1 VAINPMKS
9 KIFLVVGLF
18 LSAAPIV
25 LSRDQRANLLPKL
38 QVGQSV
44 TYLIRY
50 RAEKNVKTE
59 SNVAVPMAPDSSQM
73 DAHGMLRIEILD
85 LQQVGGKPAIHARG
99 QFLTLDSGTGEKKPA
114 DKKPDP
120 KQQHIDPA
128 IKSFE
133 FTILPDG
140 STEKIN
146 GLDAFPPEQQQIW
159 QEWVARFAVAWTL
172 PAEGAKIGDK
182 WKVEQLEQSASP
194 IAALIWARDSRYV
207 RNEPCRASQL
217 SITGE
222 ISPSSG
228 LADECAV
235 LLTTAKLVQK
245 SSAKDA
251 TPENFKLRELK
262 TMGTAKGTNEI
273 ITFISLTTGLV
284 VRATEEA
291 NQQMDVIV
299 AKADG
304 SNRVHYNVDAAS
316 HSEVLLL
323 TETPPSHP

>member
-1 VAINPMKS
+1 MFLLVAAI
-9 KIFLVVGLF
+9 
-18 LSAAPIV
+18 AA
-25 LSRDQRANLLPKL
+25 SGDQRANLLPRL
-38 QVGQSV
+38 QPGQSL

-59 SNVAVPMAPDSSQM
+59 SNVAVPLAPDASQM
-73 DAHGMLRIEILD
+73 DAHGMLRIEIVD
-85 LQQVGGKPAIHARG
+85 LQQAGGKPAIHVRG
-99 QFLTLDSGTGEKKPA
+99 QFLTLDSGTGENKSA
-114 DKKPDP
+114 DKQTNPQ
-120 KQQHIDPA
+120 QQHIDPA

-146 GLDAFPPEQQQIW
+146 GLDALPPKQQQIW

-172 PAEGAKIGDK
+172 PAAGAKIGDK
-182 WKVEQLEQSASP
+182 WKVEQLEPSASP
-194 IAALIWARDSRYV
+194 ITALLWARDSLYV

-222 ISPSSG
+222 ISPLSG

-235 LLTTAKLVQK
+235 LLATAKLVQK
-245 SSAKDA
+245 SPAKDA
-251 TPENFKLRELK
+251 TPEDFKLRELK

-273 ITFISLTTGLV
+273 ITYISLTTGLV

-291 NQQMDVIV
+291 HQQMDVIV

-304 SNRVHYNVDAAS
+304 SNRVHYKVDAAS

-323 TETPPSHP
+323 TETPPSGP

>member
-1 VAINPMKS
+1 MAA
-9 KIFLVVGLF
+9 GLF
-18 LSAAPIV
+18 LLAVAIG

-38 QVGQSV
+38 QPGQSL

-50 RAEKNVKTE
+50 RADKNVKIE

-85 LQQVGGKPAIHARG
+85 LQQVGGKPAIHSRG

-114 DKKPDP
+114 DKQTNP
-120 KQQHIDPA
+120 QQQRIDPA
-128 IKSFE
+128 IKSIE

-140 STEKIN
+140 STEKNN
-146 GLDAFPPEQQQIW
+146 GLDALPPEQQRIW

-172 PAEGAKIGDK
+172 PPEGAKIGDK
-182 WKVEQLEQSASP
+182 WRVEQLEPSASP
-194 IAALIWARDSRYV
+194 IAALIWARDSMYV
-207 RNEPCRASQL
+207 RNEPCRPSQL
-217 SITGE
+217 SISGE

-251 TPENFKLRELK
+251 TPETFKLRELK

-273 ITFISLTTGLV
+273 ITYISLTTGLV

-291 NQQMDVIV
+291 HQQMDVVV

-304 SNRVHYNVDAAS
+304 SNRVRYNVDAAS

-323 TETPPSHP
+323 IESPPFHP